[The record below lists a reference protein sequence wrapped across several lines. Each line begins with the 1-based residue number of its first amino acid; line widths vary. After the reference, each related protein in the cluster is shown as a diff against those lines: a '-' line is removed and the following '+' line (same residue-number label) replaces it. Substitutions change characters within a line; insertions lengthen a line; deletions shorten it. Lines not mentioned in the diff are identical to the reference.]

1 MPGTRDRRALTP
13 QGRNLRNFLSGFAWA
28 AVTVTIFAGWFVVTR
43 FGVTRELR
51 VWDITALRFGCG
63 ALILLPVLLGR
74 AGRLPKGA
82 WIEGLVFSALWG
94 APFVLLVAMGLQL
107 TSAAQASSVTP
118 TMMPVFSGAI
128 AWLALRER
136 PDRGR
141 LAGYAAIV
149 AGLVGLTAGA
159 ALSGG
164 SPSPAGFACLI
175 LASAMWA
182 LYTLRF
188 RRSGLS
194 PLQAA
199 ALICFWSAVLFL
211 PAYLLFDLARVGSAP
226 VREVLVQT
234 LYQGVLMSAVAIVTF
249 NRAVTLL
256 GSGAATAIVA
266 LVPVVAS
273 AMAVPILGEIPTPI
287 EGAAIAVI
295 VIGVT
300 LAARP
305 PRTGAAP

>member
-1 MPGTRDRRALTP
+1 MTP
-13 QGRNLRNFLSGFAWA
+13 RERNLRTVLSGFAWA

-51 VWDITALRFGCG
+51 VWDITALRFGFG
-63 ALILLPVLLGR
+63 TLILLPVLLGR
-74 AGRLPKGA
+74 AGRMPKGA
-82 WIEGLVFSALWG
+82 WTEGLLFAALWG

-136 PDRGR
+136 PGRGR
-141 LAGYAAIV
+141 LAGYAAII
-149 AGLVGLTAGA
+149 AGLVGLTVGA
-159 ALSGG
+159 SLSGA
-164 SPSPAGFACLI
+164 SPSPAGFACLL

-188 RRSGLS
+188 RRSGLA
-194 PLQAA
+194 PIQAA

-211 PAYLLFDLARVGSAP
+211 PAYLAFDLARLGSAP
-226 VREVLVQT
+226 IQEVVVQT
-234 LYQGVLMSAVAIVTF
+234 VYQGVLMSAVAIVTF
-249 NRAVTLL
+249 NRAVSLL

-266 LVPVVAS
+266 LVPVMAS
-273 AMAVPILGEIPTPI
+273 LIAIPILGEIPTPI
-287 EGAAIAVI
+287 EGIAIAVI
-295 VIGVT
+295 VVGVT

-305 PRTGAAP
+305 PRAGAPA